1 MAAGINYCGLVKIIH
16 KSFCLSKLAKL
27 IKCWTGGSYLV
38 MKSTPTAHV
47 GRPLLDIGYRYNSRK
62 VLGYIATEGAGI
74 TEPGDTYLYCFPDIF
89 SDVSVRPVVCPH
101 LLSRYFNA
109 CNAIE
114 NHNSMLQSDLALEK
128 YWVTQSGYFRLETT
142 VALGMVITDGNLLY
156 WHGVS
161 EENIDRKVSTLDYK
175 NREVYEC
182 FNNTFTDEFYSPDLN
197 LTPVIIDEIHLLHKR
212 SLYNP
217 DLLPGSIYSASEN
230 SVSTLTTP
238 SDSTDFLPSDD
249 PNNLHVMKKYEPYFG
264 RLKRGNFCGKLDKKM
279 LQKHKFLFIHVL

>member
-1 MAAGINYCGLVKIIH
+1 MAAGVNYCGLVKMIH
-16 KSFCLSKLAKL
+16 KGFCLSTLEKL
-27 IKCWTGGSYLV
+27 IKDWTGGSYLV

-47 GRPLLDIGYRYNSRK
+47 GRPLLDVGYRYNSRK
-62 VLGYIATEGAGI
+62 VLGYIATEGAGS
-74 TEPGDTYLYCFPDIF
+74 TEPGDPYLSCFPNIF
-89 SDVSVRPVVCPH
+89 SDVSIHPVVCPH
-101 LLSRYFNA
+101 LIVRYSNA

-114 NHNSMLQSDLALEK
+114 IHNSMRQSDLALDK

-156 WHGVS
+156 CRSVS
-161 EENIDRKVSTLDYK
+161 EGNIDRKVSTQDYN
-175 NREVYEC
+175 NREVYDC
-182 FNNTFTDEFYSPDLN
+182 FNNNFTDECYGLYLN
-197 LTPVIIDEIHLLHKR
+197 LPPVIIEETPLLHKI

-217 DLLPGSIYSASEN
+217 DLLLGSIYIASEN

-264 RLKRGNFCGKLDKKM
+264 RLKRGNFCGKLDKKRCYKNTSFY
-279 LQKHKFLFIHVL
+279 L

>member
-1 MAAGINYCGLVKIIH
+1 M
-16 KSFCLSKLAKL
+16 
-27 IKCWTGGSYLV
+27 
-38 MKSTPTAHV
+38 
-47 GRPLLDIGYRYNSRK
+47 R
-62 VLGYIATEGAGI
+62 
-74 TEPGDTYLYCFPDIF
+74 
-89 SDVSVRPVVCPH
+89 
-101 LLSRYFNA
+101 
-109 CNAIE
+109 
-114 NHNSMLQSDLALEK
+114 QSDLSLDK

-230 SVSTLTTP
+230 YVGTLTSP
-238 SDSTDFLPSDD
+238 SDSLEILPNDD
-249 PNNLHVMKKYEPYFG
+249 HNTLHV
-264 RLKRGNFCGKLDKKM
+264 LDKDVPLKGRV
-279 LQKHKFLFIHVL
+279 HI